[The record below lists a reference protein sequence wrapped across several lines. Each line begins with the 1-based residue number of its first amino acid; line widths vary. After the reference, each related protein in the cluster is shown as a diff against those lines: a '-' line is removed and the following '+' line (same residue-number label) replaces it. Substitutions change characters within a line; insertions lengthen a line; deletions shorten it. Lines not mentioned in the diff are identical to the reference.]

1 MKPMQLLVIGGVAGG
16 LSFAT
21 RARRLNE
28 EAEITVLE
36 RGPDI
41 SFANCGL
48 PYHIGGEIPN
58 RQSLTLQ
65 TPESL
70 KDLFSLNVRINC
82 NALQIDREKKRVLVV
97 DRISN
102 QQEWIAYDK
111 LMLAPGARPAMP
123 DMPGVDDPAI
133 FTLRNLQDM
142 DRIIAMSKP
151 GMRAVVVG
159 GGYVGLELLEQ
170 LHRKGLKTALVHL
183 HAYVLHQFDSQVI
196 MPLQNELAANGV
208 QTWFNNHF
216 TSFTREGEVL
226 RCQLASG
233 DVIEADM
240 VIFSIG
246 VRPESDLARESGIVL
261 SDSGHIVVN
270 EFMQSSDP
278 DIYAAGDVVQT
289 RERHYGQR
297 VAIALAGPANR
308 QGRVAADHIFQQSL
322 AHPYPG
328 SIGTSIVRFFGI
340 VAAGT
345 GWTEQALIES
355 GRSYSTVTVHEHQH
369 ASYYPGAEMI
379 TLKLIW
385 EPESGEI
392 LGAQATGKDGVDK
405 RIDVLATAIIGRMN
419 IDDLCHLE
427 LAYAPPFG
435 AARDIINIAGFTATN
450 MRDGLVRLVQC
461 IPDDPGVQILD
472 VRSRQLV
479 DQSPVEGAVHIP
491 YATLRKNLGRL
502 DKSKPVIVVC
512 QLGRTSYFAAR
523 ILSQNGFHAASVT
536 GGIRGLGHTKKSGP
550 YTPCTTCS

>member
-1 MKPMQLLVIGGVAGG
+1 MQLLVIGGVAGG

-41 SFANCGL
+41 SFASCGL

-58 RQSLTLQ
+58 RQSLTIQ
-65 TPESL
+65 TPQSL
-70 KDLFSLNVRINC
+70 QDMFRLNVRINC

-102 QQEWIAYDK
+102 EQEWIAYDK

-123 DMPGVDDPAI
+123 DIPGVDDPAV

-142 DRIIAMSKP
+142 DRIIAIARP
-151 GMRAVVVG
+151 DMRAVVVG

-170 LHRKGLKTALVHL
+170 LHKKGIKASLVHL
-183 HAYVLHQFDSQVI
+183 HSHVLHQFDSQVI
-196 MPLQNELAANGV
+196 QPLQNELKANGV
-208 QTWFNNHF
+208 QTYFNNHF
-216 TSFTREGEVL
+216 TSFSREGDIL
-226 RCQLASG
+226 KCQLATG
-233 DVIEADM
+233 EVVETDM
-240 VIFSIG
+240 VVFSIG
-246 VRPESDLARESGIVL
+246 VRPESDLAREAGLVL
-261 SDSGHIVVN
+261 SEAGHVVVN
-270 EFMQSSDP
+270 QFMQTSDP

-308 QGRVAADHIFQQSL
+308 QGRVAADHIFQEIFAQ
-322 AHPYPG
+322 PYPG
-328 SIGTSIVRFFGI
+328 SIGTSIVRFFGM

-355 GRSYSTVTVHEHQH
+355 GRSYNTVTVHEHQH

-385 EPESGEI
+385 EPETGEI

-405 RIDVLATAIIGRMN
+405 RIDVLATAIIGRMT

-435 AARDIINIAGFTATN
+435 TARDIINIAGFAATN
-450 MRDGLVRLVQC
+450 MRDGLIRLIHH
-461 IPDDPGVQILD
+461 IPDDPAVQLLD

-479 DQSPVEGAVHIP
+479 ERSPVEGAIHIP
-491 YATLRKNLGRL
+491 FPALRKNMGKL
-502 DKSKPVIVVC
+502 DKNKPVIVIC
-512 QLGRTSYFAAR
+512 QLGRTSYFASR
-523 ILSQNGFHAASVT
+523 VLSQNGFHAVSLT
-536 GGIRGLGHTKKSGP
+536 GGIRGLGHTEKSGV